1 MTPTGVPKLKLEAV
15 AKTYRVAGQTLP
27 ILEDIHLE
35 IAEGELVCLLGRSGC
50 GKTTLLQIASGLEPP
65 TSGGVFLDGQPVTK
79 PDARIGLVFQKF
91 SLFPWL
97 TVTENVAFGLKLHG
111 VPGWPQRVTQAL
123 ALVGLTGF
131 ENARPAQLSTGMA
144 QRVAL
149 ARTLVT
155 EPHMVLMDEPFS
167 ALDPFTRMTLADEL
181 VRIWQT
187 TRLTTLFVTH
197 DIDEAIYLGD
207 RVVLLSPRPG
217 HVQCV
222 LDIPL
227 RRPRH
232 RGLPSFFAIRS
243 RLYQALGLPLPD
255 MLAQPTG

>member
-1 MTPTGVPKLKLEAV
+1 MTARTTKLKLEGV
-15 AKTYRVAGQTLP
+15 AKVFQVSGQTLP
-27 ILEDIHLE
+27 VLEDINLE

-50 GKTTLLQIASGLEPP
+50 GKTTLLHIAAGLEPA
-65 TSGGVFLDGQPVTK
+65 TAGRVYVDGQAVTK
-79 PDARIGLVFQKF
+79 PDARLGMVFQKF
-91 SLFPWL
+91 SLLPWL
-97 TVTENVAFGLKLHG
+97 NVAENVAFGLKLHA
-111 VPGWPQRVTQAL
+111 VADWPERVAQAL
-123 ALVGLTGF
+123 QLVGLTGF
-131 ENARPAQLSTGMA
+131 EKAMPTQLSTGMA

-155 EPHMVLMDEPFS
+155 EPQVVLMDEPFS
-167 ALDPFTRMTLADEL
+167 ALDPFTRMNLADEL

-222 LDIPL
+222 MDIPL

-243 RLYQALGLPLPD
+243 RLYEALGLPLPE
-255 MLAQPTG
+255 MLVQPIG